1 MSAFAENETLPDPEW
16 TTNPGL
22 SLLVAVAKD
31 SASWTGRHH
40 GRRHSLTD
48 GIMRA
53 MGPMICD
60 VSTSCAVALYD
71 SVGMSSRLRIAVV
84 HGRLPDGRQVSDI
97 FVS

>member
-31 SASWTGRHH
+31 SASWTGRYH

-53 MGPMICD
+53 MGLMICD
-60 VSTSCAVALYD
+60 VGTSCAVAL
-71 SVGMSSRLRIAVV
+71 VLVLASSCWNVIPSAHCSRA
-84 HGRLPDGRQVSDI
+84 
-97 FVS
+97 